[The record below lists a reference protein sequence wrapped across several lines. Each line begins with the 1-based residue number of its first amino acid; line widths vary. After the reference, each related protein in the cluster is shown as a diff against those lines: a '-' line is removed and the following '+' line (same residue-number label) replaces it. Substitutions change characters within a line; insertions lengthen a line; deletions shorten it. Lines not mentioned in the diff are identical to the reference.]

1 MRRQRPYAF
10 DSLTCSSGAGVG
22 ALAIRA
28 EVVLVEGTTARMA
41 TEARPTDPEAL
52 ADLAAVLV
60 ALLEVGRVVM
70 DLPGEALAAAVGL
83 AVVGIAA
90 TSSAKADLEDTTT
103 GMQNAHDTRH
113 AFLLG
118 DSVR

>member
-1 MRRQRPYAF
+1 M
-10 DSLTCSSGAGVG
+10 V
-22 ALAIRA
+22 IRA

-41 TEARPTDPEAL
+41 TEVRPTDPEAL
-52 ADLAAVLV
+52 ADLAAALV
-60 ALLEVGRVVM
+60 ALLEAGRVAM
-70 DLPGEALAAAVGL
+70 GLQGEALAAAVGL

-113 AFLLG
+113 AFLLEV
-118 DSVR
+118 SVR